1 MSTEKYRG
9 VRIMLSEGA
18 IRMVANNP
26 EQEEAEEEVSV
37 DYSGDDLEI
46 GFNVSYL
53 LDVLNVI
60 NGDQVRI
67 TLSNSNSSA
76 LVEDAEDGSAVYV
89 VMPMRL

>member
-1 MSTEKYRG
+1 
-9 VRIMLSEGA
+9 
-18 IRMVANNP
+18 MVANNP

-67 TLSNSNSSA
+67 TLSNSNNSA
-76 LVEDAEDGSAVYV
+76 LVEDAEDSSAVYV